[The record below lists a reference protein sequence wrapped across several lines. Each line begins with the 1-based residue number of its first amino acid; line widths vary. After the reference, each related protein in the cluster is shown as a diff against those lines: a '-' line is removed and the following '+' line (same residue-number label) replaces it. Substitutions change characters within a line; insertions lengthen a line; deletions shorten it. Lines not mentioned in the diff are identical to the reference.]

1 MKKRIIQILSVGFS
15 FLLIAVFFAMPAA
28 AYNNTNAVNYAR
40 AHAKKYNTDA
50 YKTIDQDCTNFI
62 SQCVNAGGVSMSVH
76 TNHGLK
82 APNTKNYVMDSNQNY
97 WYHIKEQQPGLL
109 GIKRTVY
116 VYSSTWSFV
125 DQFRN
130 YSIGEQGE
138 TAPPSIR
145 KATFAAFSA
154 SAGGSQP
161 SPCGLANLPLR
172 VPERS
177 FGVLG
182 QCRGLWQ
189 GRRRCLPCRKAR
201 RITPAEASASPSKPL
216 LPLFT
221 DANDDGFPIF
231 HPVRQAKPL
240 PERRTACANLH
251 AGRG

>member
-1 MKKRIIQILSVGFS
+1 
-15 FLLIAVFFAMPAA
+15 
-28 AYNNTNAVNYAR
+28 
-40 AHAKKYNTDA
+40 
-50 YKTIDQDCTNFI
+50 
-62 SQCVNAGGVSMSVH
+62 MSVH

-172 VPERS
+172 RRS
-177 FGVLG
+177 GPLEFWGNAGAFGKADDDASLA
-182 QCRGLWQ
+182 
-189 GRRRCLPCRKAR
+189 GRR
-201 RITPAEASASPSKPL
+201 
-216 LPLFT
+216 
-221 DANDDGFPIF
+221 G
-231 HPVRQAKPL
+231 
-240 PERRTACANLH
+240 
-251 AGRG
+251 G